1 MQVAD
6 LTADAVQSLAINHT
20 NGSVTLSLLLSQP
33 LPENAVTLNMTKYN
47 TVPTNRSD
55 VTGNIVTEMVTWGTS
70 AVFGE
75 LELITR
81 DINKGDM
88 LTRFKIFHDV
98 ACMHVLHNLSYNY

>member
-6 LTADAVQSLAINHT
+6 LTADAVRSLAINHA
-20 NGSVTLSLLLSQP
+20 NGSVTLSLPLSQLLSD
-33 LPENAVTLNMTKYN
+33 NAVTLNKTKYY
-47 TVPTNRSD
+47 TVSTNRSD

-81 DINKGDM
+81 EICAYVHTIQFTIAN
-88 LTRFKIFHDV
+88 V
-98 ACMHVLHNLSYNY
+98 A